1 MEWAVT
7 DFLTEREQQESPAL
21 ETSSGRPKLQG
32 KVAIVTGGAK
42 GMGGTICELFAREGA
57 SLMLAARD
65 RAALDSEIDRVRGI
79 VPSVRASTTPV
90 DVTDETSVQRM
101 VRKALDDYGR
111 VDILVN
117 AAGTT
122 GPIETPAHEVSAEA
136 WDETLDVNA
145 KGTFLCCKAILPH
158 MIAHRDGKIVN
169 IGGTSGLRGYR
180 HRAAYSAS
188 KWAVRGL
195 TRTIALD
202 AGPYNVNVNC
212 VAPGPL
218 YGPRMTKIIREKARV
233 RGVSAESVYDD
244 YLREQALKRFT
255 SAVDVAYAVLFLS
268 THESRQITGQA
279 LTVDGGWDV

>member
-1 MEWAVT
+1 MT
-7 DFLTEREQQESPAL
+7 DFLTEREQQETPVL
-21 ETSSGRPKLQG
+21 ETSSGRPKLAG

-42 GMGGTICELFAREGA
+42 GMGGTICELFVREGA
-57 SLMLAARD
+57 SLLLASRD
-65 RAALDSEIDRVRGI
+65 RAALDAEIERIRGL
-79 VPSVRASTTPV
+79 VPEVRAVSMSV
-90 DVTDETSVQRM
+90 DVTDERAVQGM
-101 VRKALDDYGR
+101 VRRAIDEYGQ
-111 VDILVN
+111 VDVLVN

-136 WDETLDVNA
+136 WDETLAINA
-145 KGTFLCCKAILPH
+145 KGTFLCCKAVLPH
-158 MIAHRDGKIVN
+158 MIERRTGKIVN
-169 IGGTSGLRGYR
+169 IAGTSSLRGYR
-180 HRAAYSAS
+180 HRVAYSSS

-233 RGVSAESVYDD
+233 RGVSPESIFDE
-244 YLREQALKRFT
+244 YLSEQALKRFT
-255 SAVDVAYAVLFLS
+255 AAVDVAYAVLFLA
-268 THESRQITGQA
+268 TEESRQITGQT